1 MIKKGSLKLKSLKI
15 GRSSVGNVKVEGK
28 SICKDEAKRK
38 NDEKQKRLKMYRTKA
53 NLKKMNAKINEV
65 RRIEP
70 NIKWFNNTRTISQSK
85 LEIFRDKMEEAT
97 HDPFSVV
104 VRRSKIPVELLRG
117 GGSSV
122 SGIGGT
128 SGSGLVPAP
137 QFEKKKHQSESLLRM
152 EHFQD
157 VYGKKK
163 KRKRPK
169 LNVSSLEELANDA
182 KRKLTN
188 YEAEKDNSLIESRD
202 KEVEKKFSK
211 DHLLKIGQSKRIWT
225 ELYKVIDSS
234 DIILEV
240 LDARDPIGTRCRR
253 LEENLKKD
261 RPNKHI
267 ILIVNKV
274 DLVPTSV
281 AQKWIKILSK
291 EYPTIAYHASINK
304 PFGKNDLF
312 NVIRQ
317 YTQFF
322 KDQRKKHIHIG
333 LIGYPNVGKS
343 AIINSLKKK
352 VVCISACVPGQ
363 TKYWQFIKLTS
374 KIYLIDCPGIV
385 PYDIDDSEK
394 ILRCTMRLEKIT
406 NPHFYVDDVFKM
418 VNREH
423 LLRMY
428 KLPADFQFG
437 NSEEFLEILARK
449 MGKLLKGGEPD
460 ITSVSKIILNDWI
473 KGKIP
478 FYVDPDGAAHAAQ
491 GVAAESGGEAELG
504 LASQSGLAAESGE
517 EEELVTDGTTNNVTT
532 NDVTT
537 NSGTTNFVAT
547 NSGTTNF
554 VATEEC

>member
-1 MIKKGSLKLKSLKI
+1 MIKKGSLKLRSLKI

-28 SICKDEAKRK
+28 SICKDETKRK

-104 VRRSKIPVELLRG
+104 IKRSKIPVELIRG
-117 GGSSV
+117 VGGSGVCGV
-122 SGIGGT
+122 SGGNGKNE
-128 SGSGLVPAP
+128 LMCAP

-188 YEAEKDNSLIESRD
+188 YEAEKDNSLIESRN

-211 DHLLKIGQSKRIWT
+211 DLLLKIGQSKRIWA

-261 RPNKHI
+261 RANKHI

-322 KDQRKKHIHIG
+322 QDQRKKHIHIG

-352 VVCISACVPGQ
+352 VVCISACLPGQ

-385 PYDIDDSEK
+385 PYDIDDSDK

-406 NPHFYVDDVFKM
+406 NPHFYIDDVFKM
-418 VNREH
+418 VEREH
-423 LLRMY
+423 LLRIY
-428 KLPADFQFG
+428 KLPADLHFD

-449 MGKLLKGGEPD
+449 MGKLLKGGQPD

-478 FYVDPDGAAHAAQ
+478 YYVDPDGAPHAAEVLAGQ
-491 GVAAESGGEAELG
+491 AGEMEELVADS
-504 LASQSGLAAESGE
+504 SD
-517 EEELVTDGTTNNVTT
+517 EEELVADGVINNVQI
-532 NDVTT
+532 NNVQI
-537 NSGTTNFVAT
+537 NNVQINNVAT
-547 NSGTTNF
+547 KN
-554 VATEEC
+554 VPTEED

>member
-1 MIKKGSLKLKSLKI
+1 MIKKGSLKLRSLKI
-15 GRSSVGNVKVEGK
+15 GRSSVGNVKVDGK

-53 NLKKMNAKINEV
+53 NLKKMNTKINEV

-85 LEIFRDKMEEAT
+85 LEIFREKMEEAT
-97 HDPFSVV
+97 HDPFSVIIK
-104 VRRSKIPVELLRG
+104 RSKIPVELLRG
-117 GGSSV
+117 GGAGGSGHGV
-122 SGIGGT
+122 SAN
-128 SGSGLVPAP
+128 GLVPPP
-137 QFEKKKHQSESLLRM
+137 QFEKKKHQSESMLRM
-152 EHFQD
+152 ENFQD

-169 LNVSSLEELANDA
+169 LNVGSLEELADDA

-188 YEAEKDNSLIESRD
+188 YEADKDNSLIESRNKD
-202 KEVEKKFSK
+202 VEKKFSK
-211 DHLLKIGQSKRIWT
+211 DLLLKIGQSKRIWT

-267 ILIVNKV
+267 ILIMNKV

-322 KDQRKKHIHIG
+322 QNQRKKHVHIG

-363 TKYWQFIKLTS
+363 TKFWQFIKLTS

-385 PYDIDDSEK
+385 PYDIEDSEK

-406 NPHFYVDDVFKM
+406 NPHFYIDDVFKM
-418 VNREH
+418 VDKEH
-423 LLRMY
+423 LLRIY
-428 KLPADFQFG
+428 KLPEDLQYE
-437 NSEEFLEILARK
+437 NSEEFLQILARK

-478 FYVDPDGAAHAAQ
+478 YYVDPDGAPHAAG
-491 GVAAESGGEAELG
+491 GVAPQSDEKEE
-504 LASQSGLAAESGE
+504 LASQSSEEEELAVESGE
-517 EEELVTDGTTNNVTT
+517 EEELAAESGEKEELMG
-532 NDVTT
+532 DVP
-537 NSGTTNFVAT
+537 
-547 NSGTTNF
+547 
-554 VATEEC
+554 TEEC